1 MQRSF
6 QVDDGGVHVWVASG
20 MRSDV
25 HDRKLDQIADRMMS
39 TPERER
45 ASSFVFER
53 DRHAYIASRVVLRQL
68 LGGVLGMDPSS
79 VELEADAN
87 GKPRLKGDAVR
98 FNLSHSG
105 DLLLL
110 ALTRECDLGIDVE
123 CCRPLEALELSR
135 RFFCAE
141 EADWIESLAGNR
153 RLAAFFRLWTLKE
166 AYLKAIGKGLSHPL
180 DEVPVMGLCGEG
192 QLLRC
197 KCLSSLPGWTWV
209 DVPVADSYVAALCHD
224 GGDARI
230 SIHEWKGVVA

>member
-20 MRSDV
+20 MHSDV
-25 HDRKLDQIADRMMS
+25 HDLDLLQMADRMMS
-39 TPERER
+39 PSERVR
-45 ASSFVFER
+45 ASTFVFDR
-53 DRHAYIASRVVLRQL
+53 DRRAYIASRVVLRRL
-68 LGGVLGMDPSS
+68 LGGVLGMDPAS
-79 VELEADAN
+79 VEFEADAN
-87 GKPRLKGDAVR
+87 GKPRLKGDALR

-110 ALTRECDLGIDVE
+110 ALTKAGDIGVDVE

-141 EADWIESLAGNR
+141 EADWIESITGNR

-166 AYLKAIGKGLSHPL
+166 AYLKATGKGLSHPL

-192 QLLRC
+192 YSLQRN
-197 KCLSSLPGWTWV
+197 CLPSMPDWTWA
-209 DVPVADSYVAALCHD
+209 DVPVLAPYVAALCHH
-224 GGDARI
+224 GGDAQVL
-230 SIHEWKGVVA
+230 IHEWKGVVV